1 MTSILI
7 PGAGTGSLLESE
19 LLADDR
25 SVRIGAI
32 HRIDYDEAIVLTH
45 DKWKHDAAGIP
56 QFCFLLATAR
66 DVSAAGFDDD
76 EVLLLRV
83 EGTAPLAMESDLL
96 AVREESLRNVLA
108 ESNDPKPSVVLDMD
122 LDPFTKNRVSYTGL
136 RCKVLG
142 TFYEE
147 DIDGQK
153 YLQFGADVD
162 NFYATTTYRVLK
174 PVGEGL
180 ACIASYL
187 KPQAGRPIERVRIGE
202 VRYSATRRRAQQ
214 AAKTAGYPDPAVRVN
229 IHDFI
234 GTKTGLLGMTRTGK
248 SNTAKTLIARTFV
261 VSESERSAGRQPIG
275 QLIFDPQGEY
285 ANDNPQDDSAIAA
298 IGANHV
304 RIFMFGADGTAPH
317 VRPLGINFFDENQI
331 EAVQGMI
338 ADQLRAEGSS
348 GYVNDFAVASFHDD
362 PTDYPASNHAS
373 RARLCLY
380 GALVRAGFKLPANQS
395 PPNHQWPYSVM
406 VSARKDFADAVNAE
420 VGREVMQPGPAKGK
434 VKVAGADIEACV
446 QAIVDIRTHDSHPAQ
461 SDAEDFAK
469 DTRWK
474 STEPIFSAESSG
486 GGKVRGWRNLLDLKA
501 FHNAATTQDPSDEI
515 YEHLVSGRI
524 VIVDLHVGT
533 PTVIRSLSE
542 NIARRLL
549 KRQTD
554 KFTSGGNVVLPRIQV
569 MLEEAHNL
577 FSSDKYRDDGDVW
590 VKLAKEAS
598 KLQIGMAYATQEV
611 SGVAHQVKANTSN
624 WVVAHLNNTKE
635 VHDLGQFYDF
645 ASFADSIVAA
655 EDKGYV
661 RLKTQSSPY
670 IVPVQIDRYGL
681 DLVNEARAAAGD
693 EELVRLPSGDV
704 VPASQAQA
712 ASVASQ
718 PATSPINGS
727 GPQATGGQSK
737 ATPPAP
743 APDDALPF

>member
-1 MTSILI
+1 MNSTLI

-83 EGTAPLAMESDLL
+83 EGTASLAMESDLL
-96 AVREESLRNVLA
+96 AVREESLRNALA

-153 YLQFGADVD
+153 HLQFGADVD
-162 NFYATTTYRVLK
+162 NFYATSTYRVLK

-187 KPQAGRPIERVRIGE
+187 KPQPGHPIERVRIGQ

-214 AAKTAGYPDPAVRVN
+214 AATTAGHPDPAVRVN

-261 VSESERSAGRQPIG
+261 VSETERSAGRQAVG

-304 RIFMFGADGTAPH
+304 RIFMFGADGTVPH
-317 VRPLGINFFDENQI
+317 VRPLGINFFDEKQI

-338 ADQLRAEGSS
+338 ADQLRTEGSS

-362 PTDYPASNHAS
+362 PTDYSARTHAG

-380 GALVRAGFKLPANQS
+380 ASLVRAGFALPAKQ
-395 PPNHQWPYSVM
+395 PGTTFPYSVL
-406 VSARKDFADAVNAE
+406 VTVKQDFADAVNAKAN
-420 VGREVMQPGPAKGK
+420 RTVMDK
-434 VKVAGADIEACV
+434 VKGGLVKVLGPDLEDCV
-446 QAIVDIRTHDSHPAQ
+446 QAIVDIRTDDNHPAK

-474 STEPIFSAESSG
+474 STEPIFSGESSG
-486 GGKVRGWRNLLDLKA
+486 GGRVRGWRNLLDLKA
-501 FHNAATTQDPSDEI
+501 FHNPATTKDPADEI
-515 YEHLVSGRI
+515 YEHLVAGRI

-542 NIARRLL
+542 SITRRLL
-549 KRQTD
+549 RRQTD
-554 KFTSGGNVVLPRIQV
+554 VFTSGSNVVLPRIQV

-635 VHDLGQFYDF
+635 VRDLGQFYDF

-693 EELVRLPSGDV
+693 EKLVRLPNGDA
-704 VPASQAQA
+704 VPASKSQMEHVAAQA
-712 ASVASQ
+712 
-718 PATSPINGS
+718 PTPPLDGNG
-727 GPQATGGQSK
+727 PHVTGGQ
-737 ATPPAP
+737 ATAPPRVP
-743 APDDALPF
+743 APDDAPPF